1 MSRSGTA
8 FGRYSMSGGRFE
20 EAEGLPLSAI
30 GELKNYKD
38 LIDDVAAR
46 LYKREHPRK
55 KNLPSGFSRDID
67 IRLTGIK
74 HGCVVVEMTRYQH
87 ETSNQ
92 IPLWDE
98 DAPDF
103 AETARKMINSTIRS
117 IKQAKDPASIGD
129 FPPESLS
136 RLYRLGKSLNEDEK
150 ITLAEADNSGRIDV
164 DSDWKDIISRST
176 ESQFVERVI
185 DGKLVGM
192 DASEEWF
199 TYTFLIYTSQKIIR
213 GKADISRWDDF
224 YKFFNNRSRARMC
237 SLSVVCK
244 INDDCD
250 IESIEQTY
258 GIEETLPEKFTSRL
272 EALAQLS
279 TGWYGTQDGVPQG
292 EPIKDSIFKNV
303 QSFLCE
309 ALSYTS
315 SIPQIIDL
323 VIFPQINGGIQI
335 EWKELDYEVD
345 FEPDDTIN
353 AFDFSKNEEDC
364 EKMFAADCS
373 PNEIL
378 NWMIGGELND

>member
-30 GELKNYKD
+30 SELKNYKD

-213 GKADISRWDDF
+213 GKADINRWDDS
-224 YKFFNNRSRARMC
+224 FNFLLFLFVLFILGLFIKENGFTHDFLC
-237 SLSVVCK
+237 LSIIGQGLNIFDLFIVDLLWWRNTKRVRLRK
-244 INDDCD
+244 M
-250 IESIEQTY
+250 
-258 GIEETLPEKFTSRL
+258 PEKEL
-272 EALAQLS
+272 YQNPKKHIEAFIRAFIMYLLIALI
-279 TGWYGTQDGVPQG
+279 DG
-292 EPIKDSIFKNV
+292 
-303 QSFLCE
+303 
-309 ALSYTS
+309 Y
-315 SIPQIIDL
+315 
-323 VIFPQINGGIQI
+323 
-335 EWKELDYEVD
+335 
-345 FEPDDTIN
+345 
-353 AFDFSKNEEDC
+353 
-364 EKMFAADCS
+364 
-373 PNEIL
+373 IL
-378 NWMIGGELND
+378 TLL

>member
-1 MSRSGTA
+1 
-8 FGRYSMSGGRFE
+8 MSGGRFE

-30 GELKNYKD
+30 SELKNYKD

-213 GKADISRWDDF
+213 GKADINRWDDF
-224 YKFFNNRSRARMC
+224 TTNF
-237 SLSVVCK
+237 
-244 INDDCD
+244 I
-250 IESIEQTY
+250 SI
-258 GIEETLPEKFTSRL
+258 FR
-272 EALAQLS
+272 LS
-279 TGWYGTQDGVPQG
+279 T
-292 EPIKDSIFKNV
+292 
-303 QSFLCE
+303 
-309 ALSYTS
+309 
-315 SIPQIIDL
+315 
-323 VIFPQINGGIQI
+323 
-335 EWKELDYEVD
+335 
-345 FEPDDTIN
+345 
-353 AFDFSKNEEDC
+353 
-364 EKMFAADCS
+364 
-373 PNEIL
+373 
-378 NWMIGGELND
+378 